1 MTNVVSMME
10 IDVLQVTE
18 LYEASDLTVKNSL
31 PAMVVHP
38 GLAADA
44 LMSRIRLKGRYKIII
59 PIDCPKGDLV
69 GVSKFRG
76 VSKEALE
83 ADGFEIAFSVGNR
96 SVDELAKDLESTTK
110 FIRMHLGEFVEV
122 RFVANA
128 FNQTQQEIER
138 FAQAIYK
145 VRVPA
150 FFRNDTTMKIQ
161 HNKANPEIHN
171 LFAKTVKDVVN
182 CHVKI
187 CGNIGS
193 LKATAACSNVS
204 RFGVSLQQAKTLIK
218 EYQQHPTGLK
228 EILSDS

>member
-18 LYEASDLTVKNSL
+18 LFEASDLTVKNSL

-76 VSKEALE
+76 VSKETLE

-96 SVDELAKDLESTTK
+96 SVDELAKDLESTRPMVLDQSFPDSRNCSSAGTALAT
-110 FIRMHLGEFVEV
+110 IHLNH
-122 RFVANA
+122 AA
-128 FNQTQQEIER
+128 S
-138 FAQAIYK
+138 
-145 VRVPA
+145 
-150 FFRNDTTMKIQ
+150 
-161 HNKANPEIHN
+161 N
-171 LFAKTVKDVVN
+171 L
-182 CHVKI
+182 
-187 CGNIGS
+187 
-193 LKATAACSNVS
+193 LVS
-204 RFGVSLQQAKTLIK
+204 Q
-218 EYQQHPTGLK
+218 Y
-228 EILSDS
+228 